1 MNKKELK
8 EYQQDIEKAFAH
20 CVRPELMER
29 ALTKAFSSKSQK
41 LAPLTNGDPAGFL
54 LMNLASKSIPFHFA
68 DKHPFLFYTSQWSLW
83 DWSSVK
89 RQIDDNLGFIAIDL
103 VNHDLLFQTEAY
115 FKEEYKCR
123 FFHFKAPR

>member
-20 CVRPELMER
+20 CVHNKLMER
-29 ALTKAFSSKSQK
+29 ALTKAFSSKIKRLS
-41 LAPLTNGDPAGFL
+41 PFIDGDPAEFFM
-54 LMNLASKSIPFHFA
+54 MNLASNNIPNFENS
-68 DKHPFLFYTSQWSLW
+68 HPFLFYTSQWSLW

-89 RQIDDNLGFIAIDL
+89 SQIDDNIGFLAIDL
-103 VNHDLLFQTEAY
+103 VNHDILFQTENY

-123 FFHFKAPR
+123 FFYFKAPR